1 MTILFETTVT
11 VMYPDIEYLVSMLP
25 FYVPIPRFDAFRE
38 DDRAMSE
45 LAVLG
50 ILLGTAVIL
59 ASALAVFMLFGR

>member
-1 MTILFETTVT
+1 
-11 VMYPDIEYLVSMLP
+11 MLP
-25 FYVPIPRFDAFRE
+25 FRISIPRFDAFRE

-50 ILLGTAVIL
+50 ILLGTAIIL

>member
-1 MTILFETTVT
+1 
-11 VMYPDIEYLVSMLP
+11 MYPDIEYLVSMLP